1 VEHNPLAQP
10 LPLLAERTFG
20 QVGFDADLSAGHQLV
35 YRAAIG
41 YTVQFVA
48 LGVGQYALEGQF
60 DVQGIFAFLLLAVIA
75 FDLDRDTGQRDVFLF
90 GVHLQGHGLAGAEG
104 GVEVVMGFWRSAFA
118 ADIFGYIGK
127 QFVLIDLDAVTK
139 TFGGNG
145 IDGNS
150 HGKPRRLQENHS
162 IKKDPEVIEH
172 SCKFA
177 FHFLALMNPRPC
189 CGVYAVPTFR
199 RSPVPLF
206 RYSVACLLVFA
217 CHVAS
222 AREYAYSDAHLHY
235 VDFFQETAGMPKLL
249 KAMADNC
256 IEHVMISGIPV
267 AKKWHED
274 EPKRPR
280 YYAGDDADAYWYSAT
295 DVIVAA
301 AVNSLPPGQRQYFHP
316 FLSGFNPN
324 DKNSAA
330 HIQRML
336 DLNPGL
342 WQGIG
347 EVFTRH
353 DDLTALTSGDTP
365 RANNEAMT
373 RIYHLA
379 AENDLPVMLHSNI
392 TSKREKNPLYL
403 AEVEEPLRNHPHTRF
418 IWAHAGT
425 SAEIHRHQTRLDFLL
440 PTLTRMLEAYPNLF
454 VDLSWSML
462 TPYLLDEQGKPRGEW
477 LKLVERFPE
486 RFMLGSDVV
495 GRFNKLGKEMRG
507 FDPFLDALP
516 EDVARK
522 VARDNFLAILPRSL

>member
-1 VEHNPLAQP
+1 MLWTRV
-10 LPLLAERTFG
+10 
-20 QVGFDADLSAGHQLV
+20 S
-35 YRAAIG
+35 
-41 YTVQFVA
+41 
-48 LGVGQYALEGQF
+48 
-60 DVQGIFAFLLLAVIA
+60 
-75 FDLDRDTGQRDVFLF
+75 
-90 GVHLQGHGLAGAEG
+90 
-104 GVEVVMGFWRSAFA
+104 
-118 ADIFGYIGK
+118 
-127 QFVLIDLDAVTK
+127 
-139 TFGGNG
+139 
-145 IDGNS
+145 
-150 HGKPRRLQENHS
+150 
-162 IKKDPEVIEH
+162 
-172 SCKFA
+172 
-177 FHFLALMNPRPC
+177 LALML
-189 CGVYAVPTFR
+189 AVC
-199 RSPVPLF
+199 
-206 RYSVACLLVFA
+206 SVAVQ
-217 CHVAS
+217 
-222 AREYAYSDAHLHY
+222 ARDYAYSDAHLHY
-235 VDFFQETAGMPKLL
+235 VDFFQETAGMDKLL
-249 KAMADNC
+249 KAMADNH

-301 AVNSLPPGQRQYFHP
+301 AVNKLAPEQRRHFHP
-316 FLSGFNPN
+316 FLAGFNPN

-392 TSKREKNPLYL
+392 TSKRERNPLYL
-403 AEVEEPLRNHPHTRF
+403 AEVEQPLRNHPHTRF

-425 SAEIHRHQTRLDFLL
+425 SKEIHRHQVQMDFLL
-440 PTLTRMLEAYPNLF
+440 PTLSRLLEAYPNLYI
-454 VDLSWSML
+454 DLSWSVL
-462 TPYLLDEQGKPRGEW
+462 TPYLLDDAGTPRPEW
-477 LKLVERFPE
+477 VKLVERFPD

-516 EDVARK
+516 EDVAHK
-522 VARDNFLAILPRSL
+522 VARDNFLAILPKSTRNEGAH

>member
-1 VEHNPLAQP
+1 MPWTRLSLA
-10 LPLLAERTFG
+10 
-20 QVGFDADLSAGHQLV
+20 
-35 YRAAIG
+35 
-41 YTVQFVA
+41 
-48 LGVGQYALEGQF
+48 
-60 DVQGIFAFLLLAVIA
+60 LLLAA
-75 FDLDRDTGQRDVFLF
+75 NS
-90 GVHLQGHGLAGAEG
+90 LAA
-104 GVEVVMGFWRSAFA
+104 
-118 ADIFGYIGK
+118 
-127 QFVLIDLDAVTK
+127 Q
-139 TFGGNG
+139 
-145 IDGNS
+145 
-150 HGKPRRLQENHS
+150 
-162 IKKDPEVIEH
+162 
-172 SCKFA
+172 
-177 FHFLALMNPRPC
+177 
-189 CGVYAVPTFR
+189 
-199 RSPVPLF
+199 
-206 RYSVACLLVFA
+206 
-217 CHVAS
+217 
-222 AREYAYSDAHLHY
+222 ARAYAYSDAHLHY
-235 VDFFQETAGMPKLL
+235 VDFFQETAGMDTLL
-249 KAMADNC
+249 KAMTENR

-301 AVNSLPPGQRQYFHP
+301 AVSKLTPEQRQHFHP

-324 DKNSAA
+324 DKNSDA

-392 TSKREKNPLYL
+392 TSKRERNPLYL

-425 SAEIHRHQTRLDFLL
+425 SKEIHRHQVQMDFLL
-440 PTLTRMLEAYPNLF
+440 PTLSRMLEAYPNLYI
-454 VDLSWSML
+454 DLSWSML
-462 TPYLLDEQGKPRGEW
+462 TPYLLDDGGKPRPEW
-477 LKLVERFPE
+477 VTLVERFPE

-495 GRFNKLGKEMRG
+495 GRFNKLGEEMHR
-507 FDPFLDALP
+507 FDVFLDALT

-522 VARDNFLAILPRSL
+522 VARDNFLAILPKPRGDEGAR

>member
-1 VEHNPLAQP
+1 MPWTRLSLA
-10 LPLLAERTFG
+10 
-20 QVGFDADLSAGHQLV
+20 
-35 YRAAIG
+35 
-41 YTVQFVA
+41 
-48 LGVGQYALEGQF
+48 
-60 DVQGIFAFLLLAVIA
+60 LLLAAASLAVQA
-75 FDLDRDTGQRDVFLF
+75 RD
-90 GVHLQGHGLAGAEG
+90 
-104 GVEVVMGFWRSAFA
+104 
-118 ADIFGYIGK
+118 
-127 QFVLIDLDAVTK
+127 
-139 TFGGNG
+139 
-145 IDGNS
+145 
-150 HGKPRRLQENHS
+150 
-162 IKKDPEVIEH
+162 
-172 SCKFA
+172 
-177 FHFLALMNPRPC
+177 
-189 CGVYAVPTFR
+189 
-199 RSPVPLF
+199 
-206 RYSVACLLVFA
+206 
-217 CHVAS
+217 
-222 AREYAYSDAHLHY
+222 YAYSDAHLHY
-235 VDFFQETAGMPKLL
+235 VDFFQETAGMDKLL
-249 KAMADNC
+249 KAMADAR

-301 AVNSLPPGQRQYFHP
+301 AVNKLTAEQRQHFHP

-353 DDLTALTSGDTP
+353 DDLTALTAGDTP

-392 TSKREKNPLYL
+392 TSKRERNPLYL

-425 SAEIHRHQTRLDFLL
+425 SKEIHRHQVQMDFLL
-440 PTLTRMLEAYPNLF
+440 PTLTRMLEAYPNLYI
-454 VDLSWSML
+454 DLSWSML
-462 TPYLLDEQGKPRGEW
+462 TPYLLDDAGKPRPEW
-477 LKLVERFPE
+477 VKLVERFPE

-495 GRFNKLGKEMRG
+495 GRFNKLGKEIHR

-516 EDVARK
+516 EDVAHK
-522 VARDNFLAILPRSL
+522 VARDNFLAVLPKPPRDEQAH

>member
-1 VEHNPLAQP
+1 MLWNRVSFALMLA
-10 LPLLAERTFG
+10 A
-20 QVGFDADLSAGHQLV
+20 SS
-35 YRAAIG
+35 
-41 YTVQFVA
+41 
-48 LGVGQYALEGQF
+48 
-60 DVQGIFAFLLLAVIA
+60 LAVQA
-75 FDLDRDTGQRDVFLF
+75 RD
-90 GVHLQGHGLAGAEG
+90 
-104 GVEVVMGFWRSAFA
+104 
-118 ADIFGYIGK
+118 
-127 QFVLIDLDAVTK
+127 
-139 TFGGNG
+139 
-145 IDGNS
+145 
-150 HGKPRRLQENHS
+150 
-162 IKKDPEVIEH
+162 
-172 SCKFA
+172 
-177 FHFLALMNPRPC
+177 
-189 CGVYAVPTFR
+189 
-199 RSPVPLF
+199 
-206 RYSVACLLVFA
+206 
-217 CHVAS
+217 
-222 AREYAYSDAHLHY
+222 YAYSDAHLHY
-235 VDFFQETAGMPKLL
+235 VDFFQETAGMDKLL
-249 KAMADNC
+249 RAMADNR

-301 AVNSLPPGQRQYFHP
+301 AVNKLAPEQRRHFHP
-316 FLSGFNPN
+316 FLAGFNPN

-392 TSKREKNPLYL
+392 TSKRERNPLYL
-403 AEVEEPLRNHPHTRF
+403 AEVEQPLRNHPHTRF

-425 SAEIHRHQTRLDFLL
+425 SKEIHRHQKQMDFLL
-440 PTLTRMLEAYPNLF
+440 PTLNRLLEAYPNLYI
-454 VDLSWSML
+454 DLSWSML
-462 TPYLLDEQGKPRGEW
+462 TPYLLDDAGKPRPEW
-477 LKLVERFPE
+477 VKLVERFPD

-495 GRFNKLGKEMRG
+495 GRFNKLGKEMRR

-516 EDVARK
+516 EEVAHK
-522 VARDNFLAILPRSL
+522 VARDNFLAILPKSPRNEGAH